1 VHILLNFN
9 YHKREYTSLQEL
21 KKFVDKEHKQEQ
33 EIAPSML
40 EHLFIHQDNMLPHFM
55 GWACRFE
62 FLLFSV
68 NKKQNKISSVESLNK
83 DDKGYRTFGIHL
95 MPKMTPKDN
104 ILDHQ
109 ILSLR
114 SHIRNQRTQYL

>member
-1 VHILLNFN
+1 
-9 YHKREYTSLQEL
+9 
-21 KKFVDKEHKQEQ
+21 
-33 EIAPSML
+33 
-40 EHLFIHQDNMLPHFM
+40 M

-109 ILSLR
+109 IQSLR
-114 SHIRNQRTQYL
+114 SHIMNQRTQYL